1 MLQMPAHL
9 INRKERRAR
18 DARRGRLGEGRYN
31 ILVRELARVIR
42 MAFEAG
48 DTGSLFGLEGPLRAG
63 IRSDLCRQGWA
74 WLTADLC
81 ARDLLDDAF
90 RVVRAVRPTWDQ
102 GQPEWTIEAGTLI
115 ERTHCVRCR
124 KPLPEGY
131 FRFCSA
137 LCRGAHHKMVTA
149 IREANEA
156 DAYDK
161 VVNFGGGVGGY
172 EY

>member
-63 IRSDLCRQGWA
+63 IRSDLCRQGWG

-90 RVVRAVRPTWDQ
+90 RVVRAVRPTWNE

-115 ERTHCVRCR
+115 ERTRCAR
-124 KPLPEGY
+124 RGCGKKLPEGHY
-131 FRFCSA
+131 KFCSR
-137 LCRGAHHKMVTA
+137 LCASSHQKS
-149 IREANEA
+149 IEYLREASDQRA
-156 DAYDK
+156 LDIA
-161 VVNFGGGVGGY
+161 VQRL
-172 EY
+172 

>member
-63 IRSDLCRQGWA
+63 IRSDLCRQGWG
-74 WLTADLC
+74 WLSADLA

-90 RVVRAVRPTWDQ
+90 LKVRALRPAWEE
-102 GQPEWTIEAGTLI
+102 GQPDWAICSGALI
-115 ERTHCVRCR
+115 ERTRCA
-124 KPLPEGY
+124 KCHGPLPEGH
-131 FRFCSA
+131 FKFCSSGCA
-137 LCRGAHHKMVTA
+137 KVHSYRLSAR
-149 IREANEA
+149 REASEETIW
-156 DAYDK
+156 DRIQHHQ
-161 VVNFGGGVGGY
+161 GGWV
-172 EY
+172 